1 MLEEK
6 LKEAI
11 VAELKR
17 QAANDPQS
25 LRIESSDGLVVEGKI
40 DLDDL
45 AMVIAAPL
53 QADRNDLSQCLPAS
67 RIRNRECRR
76 TFSHKWLNVDI
87 MMVGR
92 GHDGTDA
99 PADRQFD

>member
-1 MLEEK
+1 METLRMLEEK

-25 LRIESSDGLVVEGKI
+25 LSIEDSEDLVVKGKI

-45 AMVIAAPL
+45 TMVIAGAVAGGP
-53 QADRNDLSQCLPAS
+53 
-67 RIRNRECRR
+67 
-76 TFSHKWLNVDI
+76 
-87 MMVGR
+87 
-92 GHDGTDA
+92 
-99 PADRQFD
+99 

>member
-25 LRIESSDGLVVEGKI
+25 LSVEESGSLVVNGKI

-45 AMVIAAPL
+45 TMVIAGAVAGGP
-53 QADRNDLSQCLPAS
+53 
-67 RIRNRECRR
+67 
-76 TFSHKWLNVDI
+76 
-87 MMVGR
+87 
-92 GHDGTDA
+92 
-99 PADRQFD
+99 

>member
-1 MLEEK
+1 MEISRMLEEK

-25 LRIESSDGLVVEGKI
+25 LSIDDSEDLIVKGKI

-45 AMVIAAPL
+45 AMVIAGAVAGGP
-53 QADRNDLSQCLPAS
+53 
-67 RIRNRECRR
+67 
-76 TFSHKWLNVDI
+76 
-87 MMVGR
+87 
-92 GHDGTDA
+92 
-99 PADRQFD
+99 

>member
-1 MLEEK
+1 MEALRMLEEK

-25 LRIESSDGLVVEGKI
+25 LRIENSDGLVVEGKI

-45 AMVIAAPL
+45 AIVIAGAVAGGP
-53 QADRNDLSQCLPAS
+53 
-67 RIRNRECRR
+67 
-76 TFSHKWLNVDI
+76 
-87 MMVGR
+87 
-92 GHDGTDA
+92 
-99 PADRQFD
+99 

>member
-11 VAELKR
+11 VAELER

-25 LRIESSDGLVVEGKI
+25 LSIEASEDLVINGKV

-45 AMVIAAPL
+45 AMVIAGAVAGGP
-53 QADRNDLSQCLPAS
+53 
-67 RIRNRECRR
+67 
-76 TFSHKWLNVDI
+76 
-87 MMVGR
+87 
-92 GHDGTDA
+92 
-99 PADRQFD
+99 

>member
-1 MLEEK
+1 MEISRMLEEK

-25 LRIESSDGLVVEGKI
+25 LSIDDSEDLIVKGKV

-45 AMVIAAPL
+45 TMVIAGAVAGGP
-53 QADRNDLSQCLPAS
+53 
-67 RIRNRECRR
+67 
-76 TFSHKWLNVDI
+76 
-87 MMVGR
+87 
-92 GHDGTDA
+92 
-99 PADRQFD
+99 

>member
-17 QAANDPQS
+17 QAANDQQL

-45 AMVIAAPL
+45 AMVIAGAVAGGPERPL
-53 QADRNDLSQCLPAS
+53 RGCLPSSGTEMAA
-67 RIRNRECRR
+67 
-76 TFSHKWLNVDI
+76 
-87 MMVGR
+87 GR
-92 GHDGTDA
+92 FPQNGWT
-99 PADRQFD
+99 

>member
-25 LRIESSDGLVVEGKI
+25 LRVERSDGLVVEGKI

-45 AMVIAAPL
+45 AMVIAGAVAGGP
-53 QADRNDLSQCLPAS
+53 
-67 RIRNRECRR
+67 
-76 TFSHKWLNVDI
+76 
-87 MMVGR
+87 
-92 GHDGTDA
+92 
-99 PADRQFD
+99 

>member
-1 MLEEK
+1 MEALRMLEEK

-25 LRIESSDGLVVEGKI
+25 LSIESSDGLVVKGKI

-45 AMVIAAPL
+45 AMVIAGAVAGGP
-53 QADRNDLSQCLPAS
+53 
-67 RIRNRECRR
+67 
-76 TFSHKWLNVDI
+76 
-87 MMVGR
+87 
-92 GHDGTDA
+92 
-99 PADRQFD
+99 

>member
-17 QAANDPQS
+17 QAANDPNSLSVEQS
-25 LRIESSDGLVVEGKI
+25 DTLVVSGKI

-45 AMVIAAPL
+45 AMVIAGAVAGGP
-53 QADRNDLSQCLPAS
+53 
-67 RIRNRECRR
+67 
-76 TFSHKWLNVDI
+76 
-87 MMVGR
+87 
-92 GHDGTDA
+92 
-99 PADRQFD
+99 

>member
-25 LRIESSDGLVVEGKI
+25 LSVESYDDGLVVKGKI

-45 AMVIAAPL
+45 AMVIAGAVAGGP
-53 QADRNDLSQCLPAS
+53 
-67 RIRNRECRR
+67 
-76 TFSHKWLNVDI
+76 
-87 MMVGR
+87 
-92 GHDGTDA
+92 
-99 PADRQFD
+99 

>member
-1 MLEEK
+1 MEISRMLEEK

-25 LRIESSDGLVVEGKI
+25 LSIENSEDLVVNGKI

-45 AMVIAAPL
+45 AMVIAGAVAGGP
-53 QADRNDLSQCLPAS
+53 
-67 RIRNRECRR
+67 
-76 TFSHKWLNVDI
+76 
-87 MMVGR
+87 
-92 GHDGTDA
+92 
-99 PADRQFD
+99 

>member
-6 LKEAI
+6 LKKAI

-25 LRIESSDGLVVEGKI
+25 LSIDNADDLVVNGKI

-45 AMVIAAPL
+45 AMVIAGAVAGGP
-53 QADRNDLSQCLPAS
+53 
-67 RIRNRECRR
+67 
-76 TFSHKWLNVDI
+76 
-87 MMVGR
+87 
-92 GHDGTDA
+92 
-99 PADRQFD
+99 

>member
-25 LRIESSDGLVVEGKI
+25 LSVDSADDLVVKGKI

-45 AMVIAAPL
+45 AMVIAGAVAGGP
-53 QADRNDLSQCLPAS
+53 
-67 RIRNRECRR
+67 
-76 TFSHKWLNVDI
+76 
-87 MMVGR
+87 
-92 GHDGTDA
+92 
-99 PADRQFD
+99 